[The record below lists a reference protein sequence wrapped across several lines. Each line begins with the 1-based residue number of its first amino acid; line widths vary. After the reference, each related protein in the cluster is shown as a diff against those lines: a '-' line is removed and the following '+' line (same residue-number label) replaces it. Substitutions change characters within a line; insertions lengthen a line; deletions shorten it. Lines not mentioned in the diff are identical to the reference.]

1 MISRRTTTSPLLPLT
16 NSEEPEK
23 KRKQSPLFL
32 RLWNQV
38 PLRLYFAFWI
48 VLIYWCESGIYSY
61 AVGTCKLSESEGTR
75 VVIVSDPQLT
85 DIDSNDWVK
94 GYTLMIY
101 QYLSDVYMRRNFQAI
116 QSNRL
121 LCMGIIIP
129 TINGCFCMFQF
140 FSNDFFI
147 RRR

>member
-1 MISRRTTTSPLLPLT
+1 MTSRRTTTSPLLPLT

-116 QSNRL
+116 QSKHQPVCL
-121 LCMGIIIP
+121 SFFFLCLP
-129 TINGCFCMFQF
+129 L
-140 FSNDFFI
+140 
-147 RRR
+147 